1 MNTTNK
7 EKQTSTGC
15 ISIIAYTHYLNSERK
30 FFKKKKEKGERG
42 QVVVAE
48 YVEWASEN

>member
-7 EKQTSTGC
+7 EKQISTGC